1 MKNHLSNSD
10 MRLCDVAKGRK
21 VTVVRVTGEPVLK
34 RRVLDMGLVPGT
46 VVSVERKAPLNDPI
60 SILFRGY
67 ELSLRLSEAE
77 TVVVKPAGTGNSNC
91 GRCN

>member
-1 MKNHLSNSD
+1 MENHVSSSD
-10 MRLCDVAKGRK
+10 MRLCDVAKGRR
-21 VTVVRVTGEPVLK
+21 VRVIKVTGEPGLK

-60 SILFRGY
+60 SVLFRGY

-77 TVVVKPAGTGNSNC
+77 TVVVKPAGIESCSC